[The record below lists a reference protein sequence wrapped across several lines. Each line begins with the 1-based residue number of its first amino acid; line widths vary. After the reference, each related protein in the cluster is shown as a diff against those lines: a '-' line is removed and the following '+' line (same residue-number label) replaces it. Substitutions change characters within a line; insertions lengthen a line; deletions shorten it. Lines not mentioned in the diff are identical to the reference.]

1 MESSRVFNRT
11 RQRVRRAG
19 RFFAAENPISSA
31 RQEKDGVWREIASP
45 FAMLSISFLQAEA
58 LRPVRTERPDC
69 PKAIGRLER
78 VGILSS
84 FQSYTAAR
92 AAGRT
97 FFCSGKSHFQRKAG
111 KRWPLAGACLPVRH
125 AVKIFCKLRR
135 SALFGRSASIMLFC
149 AIRNA
154 RTCRTVSSGRR
165 AGSPPPSRSPSRRP
179 DRRSSARRPSARH
192 RAAWPAA
199 ARPS

>member
-1 MESSRVFNRT
+1 MSGWAKPSSRPDNRL
-11 RQRVRRAG
+11 RPAKISAELLGHFSRRPLFPG
-19 RFFAAENPISSA
+19 GGTLTFH
-31 RQEKDGVWREIASP
+31 KT
-45 FAMLSISFLQAEA
+45 EA

-69 PKAIGRLER
+69 PKTIGRLER
-78 VGILSS
+78 GGILSS

-111 KRWPLAGACLPVRH
+111 KRWRLAGSLPPRSPCCQYP
-125 AVKIFCKLRR
+125 FCKLRR

-179 DRRSSARRPSARH
+179 DRRSNARRPSARH
-192 RAAWPAA
+192 RAA
-199 ARPS
+199 